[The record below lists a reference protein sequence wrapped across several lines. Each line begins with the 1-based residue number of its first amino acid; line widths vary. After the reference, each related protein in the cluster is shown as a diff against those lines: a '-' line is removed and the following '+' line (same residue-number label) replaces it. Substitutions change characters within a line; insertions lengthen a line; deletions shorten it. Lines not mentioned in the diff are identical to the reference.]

1 MRPGL
6 SLAHEARIA
15 SLESQL
21 AKAIARIKRLES
33 VKRKPKPEPMLTLGE
48 RAARVAMGKIAAEIA
63 EKHGVT
69 VERMRS
75 QDRRQVFMPARFEAW
90 TLCSEA
96 GFSTPIIGRF
106 FGGRDHTSILHG
118 IGKHKA
124 QINKAPE

>member
-1 MRPGL
+1 MKPDL

-21 AKAIARIKRLES
+21 AKAIARIKRMEA
-33 VKRKPKPEPMLTLGE
+33 VKRKPKPEPMMTLGE
-48 RAARVAMGKIAAEIA
+48 RTARIAMGKIAAEVA

-96 GFSTPIIGRF
+96 GYSTPMIGRF